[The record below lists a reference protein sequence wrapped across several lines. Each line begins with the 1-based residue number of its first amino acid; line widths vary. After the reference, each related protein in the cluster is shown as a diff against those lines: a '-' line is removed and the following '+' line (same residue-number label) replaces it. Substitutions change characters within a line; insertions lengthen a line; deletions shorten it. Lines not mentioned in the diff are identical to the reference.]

1 MGRDD
6 LVLTSPAGGVLRSG
20 NFRRRFCWC
29 VLGVPYITTLQQ
41 RCDVARAL
49 GDRGPRVVV
58 EGGHAV
64 ADTEDE
70 VVDVVWVEGEPHQ
83 LRAFTRARL
92 SAHPA

>member
-1 MGRDD
+1 
-6 LVLTSPAGGVLRSG
+6 
-20 NFRRRFCWC
+20 
-29 VLGVPYITTLQQ
+29 
-41 RCDVARAL
+41 
-49 GDRGPRVVV
+49 
-58 EGGHAV
+58 V